1 MCLLSEGKKRKSAM
15 VIFNVLL
22 EGWFILTNLTTLI
35 ALIICNFMHV
45 SHVIPQQRLVFEFFP
60 TRVAKMLFLN
70 PMNNLLVFVQP
81 CDRLAADIADVL
93 FGFVFMAPGHVLVE
107 VPHIGECCFTVF
119 TRVDSG
125 CLVFNRNSVNSFLMS
140 LQPYERMVANIANV
154 LCCTVFMIFCHVL
167 AKVP

>member
-1 MCLLSEGKKRKSAM
+1 M

-22 EGWFILTNLTTLI
+22 EGWFILTNLTTLT
-35 ALIICNFMHV
+35 ALVICNFMHV
-45 SHVIPQQRLVFEFFP
+45 SHVIPKQRLVFEFFP
-60 TRVAKMLFLN
+60 TRVTKMLFFN
-70 PMNNLLVFVQP
+70 PMNNFLVFIQP
-81 CDRLAADIADVL
+81 CDRFVADIADVL

-125 CLVFNRNSVNSFLMS
+125 WLVFNRNPMNSFLVS
-140 LQPYERMVANIANV
+140 LQPDERVVANGAYV
-154 LCCTVFMIFCHVL
+154 FCCTVFMIFCHVL